1 MNDMN
6 LQNLFSK
13 RILPAITFDRAE
25 DAEPTARALFKA
37 GLNVMEIPFRTEV
50 AAECI
55 RKLVENVPEM
65 HVGAGTILTVE
76 QVHQAKEAGAKFG
89 LAPGFNP
96 KVVTESFKIGFPFI
110 PGIMTPSELELAFE
124 MGCKILKI
132 FPVSLA
138 GGADFIKAIS
148 GPYQHLGLQFI
159 PMGGINLEN
168 MNNYLRFPEVMAVG
182 GSWLVQDK
190 FIREGDFLTI
200 SKNVEETLAHAIVQK

>member
-1 MNDMN
+1 
-6 LQNLFSK
+6 
-13 RILPAITFDRAE
+13 
-25 DAEPTARALFKA
+25 
-37 GLNVMEIPFRTEV
+37 
-50 AAECI
+50 
-55 RKLVENVPEM
+55 
-65 HVGAGTILTVE
+65 
-76 QVHQAKEAGAKFG
+76 
-89 LAPGFNP
+89 
-96 KVVTESFKIGFPFI
+96 
-110 PGIMTPSELELAFE
+110 MTPSELELAFE

-200 SKNVEETLAHAIVQK
+200 SKNIEETLAHAIVQK